1 MEPRKITI
9 ANTRDQKKT
18 VVMSAATT
26 LGELKRDLDEAGVN
40 YYDMDFIE
48 ALTKTQLKDDASV
61 LPHDVP
67 FNHTTTNELVFL
79 LTTPNRKIKS
89 GMERSEVYE
98 LINNADDSD
107 GLKELI
113 KQHFGVNYTMVKTV
127 DLETFLDMQHPA
139 SPSHDE
145 DEHCCPACQTADERI
160 NSLEKKVAN
169 LTEAMM
175 ELIDILDDDYFTE
188 DIYNAL
194 VANAKPK
201 DRTVYSAGMNAEQID
216 ALVADVR
223 G

>member
-98 LINNADDSD
+98 LINNADDSE
-107 GLKELI
+107 GLKQLI
-113 KQHFGVNYTMVKTV
+113 KDHFGVNYTMVKTA
-127 DLETFLDMQHPA
+127 DLERFIDTQ
-139 SPSHDE
+139 DE
-145 DEHCCPACQTADERI
+145 YPHNECLTVEERL
-160 NSLEKKVAN
+160 SLLERKVDN

-175 ELIDILDDDYFTE
+175 EVIDILEDDYFTE
-188 DIYNAL
+188 SIYKKLIAGCK
-194 VANAKPK
+194 AEDK
-201 DRTVYSAGMNAEQID
+201 TIYSAGMNAEQID

-223 G
+223 E